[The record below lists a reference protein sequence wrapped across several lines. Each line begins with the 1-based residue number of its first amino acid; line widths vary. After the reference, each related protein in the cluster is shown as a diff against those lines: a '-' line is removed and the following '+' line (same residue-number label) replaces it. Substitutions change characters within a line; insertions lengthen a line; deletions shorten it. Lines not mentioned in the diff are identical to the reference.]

1 MRKAE
6 FKNRVEKTT
15 DKHGDLILSV
25 YKALQ
30 YRWEETADPETGDEA
45 YLFTEEEAEE
55 YLDIINMNVGFYPI
69 IDKIDFEYADFN
81 NEIEF
86 GFEGEI
92 ADFLPSRLDWETV
105 HRGDLFEGEDI
116 TGAIIVRWSYE
127 KYVGYCRNLQDIGI
141 AGEYPFHEFVTE
153 KDLITGNEESTFRS
167 NYSIL
172 LTKEEVDSADNIKE
186 AVEEELQRG
195 HWKWNYFRNNPNSY
209 HIAERLDELFGVSI
223 EEKILND
230 FNERFFT
237 ELDCYS
243 DIEIYLNDEAS
254 ESIEQWERDDF
265 YSFWENEMETL
276 KN

>member
-15 DKHGDLILSV
+15 EKHGDLILSV

-30 YRWEETADPETGDEA
+30 YRWEETADPETEDEK
-45 YLFTEEEAEE
+45 YFFFLEEAME
-55 YLDIINMNVGFYPI
+55 YLETISLNIGFQGQ
-69 IDKIDFEYADFN
+69 IDRIDFEYTDFN
-81 NEIEF
+81 WEIPF
-86 GFEGEI
+86 RTDREI
-92 ADFLPSRLDWETV
+92 ADFLPSRCDFDTV
-105 HRGDLFEGEDI
+105 YYGDYNEGEDI

-230 FNERFFT
+230 FNDRFFT

>member
-15 DKHGDLILSV
+15 DKHGDLILSI

-30 YRWEETADPETGDEA
+30 YRWEETADPETDDEA
-45 YLFTEEEAEE
+45 YFFTEEDAEE
-55 YLDIINMNVGFYPI
+55 YLDTINMNVGFYPI

-116 TGAIIVRWSYE
+116 TGAVIVRWSYE

-153 KDLITGNEESTFRS
+153 KDLITGNEERTFRS
-167 NYSIL
+167 NYSVL
-172 LTKEEVDSADNIKE
+172 LTKDEVEEASNTKE
-186 AVEEELQRG
+186 AVEEELQNG
-195 HWKWNYFRNNPNSY
+195 SWKWNYFRNNPNSY

-230 FNERFFT
+230 FNDRFFT

-243 DIEIYLNDEAS
+243 DIGIYLNDEAN